1 MRGIEEVRA
10 LLIVAAALSLAACG
24 SWRGTPKVP
33 AESAY
38 SQCVRQCPS
47 HICAPLD
54 DNAKAWECL
63 ADPLKPE
70 AGK

>member
-1 MRGIEEVRA
+1 MRGIWNVRA
-10 LLIVAAALSLAACG
+10 LLMVAAALSLAGCAWNG
-24 SWRGTPKVP
+24 SPKVP
-33 AESAY
+33 AEGAY
-38 SQCVRQCPS
+38 SACVKACPS
-47 HICAPLD
+47 RICAPLD